1 MQTRSEVISRLRNS
15 IKEVTSDSKFTNR
28 YLWNVFWTNSLTL
41 IKQEADRNR
50 LYNQSDIWVSICI
63 KMSKVSPLLCD
74 CLSLPLDCVIYR
86 SRLKLPDMVSGNTGN
101 LYRFIASPDLSQ
113 RVVLVTPLEYTL
125 KNTKYNRERY
135 AFIHD
140 GYLWTNTP
148 WPYLVMS
155 YIPVGDVPDEFKCNC
170 EDETENQCG
179 KLLHTD
185 VSLSGWL
192 VQVAIT
198 MSLSELGISRQMP
211 VDELPN
217 INTNDKGLNDR

>member
-1 MQTRSEVISRLRNS
+1 MTRNEVISRLRNS

-28 YLWNVFWTNSLTL
+28 YLWSLIKTNSETL
-41 IKQEADRNR
+41 LKNESDKSR

-86 SRLKLPDMVSGNTGN
+86 SRFKLPDMVSGNTGN

-170 EDETENQCG
+170 EEENVPSCG
-179 KLLHTD
+179 KILTLGINFP
-185 VSLSGWL
+185 GWL
-192 VQVAIT
+192 VQPVIS
-198 MSLSELGISRQMP
+198 MCLSELGLPKQISE
-211 VDELPN
+211 DALPN
-217 INTNDKGLNDR
+217 ANSNDKGLNDR